1 MGVWL
6 LMKRR
11 RILLIV
17 VPVFLALVVG
27 VITTLSLPFYSLG
40 PERISI
46 YDTSYEVPDFNV
58 DDVRVK
64 YFDADE
70 LTVWFYISGNKEGK
84 DLRFEFICRNEN
96 GDLIEAGG
104 NGNIVIEAVNYPEVN
119 STDLI
124 TGDLV
129 MGVLEW
135 PDVPV
140 GDLKIK
146 AVIDLDWIAVETESF
161 HIELRQLN

>member
-1 MGVWL
+1 M
-6 LMKRR
+6 MKRR
-11 RILLIV
+11 KILLIV
-17 VPVFLALVVG
+17 VPLVLAIVVG
-27 VITTLSLPFYSLG
+27 VITTLSLPFNTLD

-46 YDTSYEVPDFNV
+46 YSTTYEVPDFKV

-70 LTVWFYISGNKEGK
+70 LTVWFYISGNETGK
-84 DLRFEFICRNEN
+84 DLLFEFICRDAN
-96 GDLIEAGG
+96 GDLIKAGEP
-104 NGNIVIEAVNYPEVN
+104 GNITIEAVNYPEIN

-129 MGVLEW
+129 MGILEW

-140 GDLKIK
+140 GDQRIK
-146 AVIDLDWIAVETESF
+146 AVIDLDGIAVETESF